1 MIRLLFVG
9 ESWRGSCARSL
20 REALARRVDVTME
33 EVAEDLFIPKARDR
47 LLRASI
53 RLLAPLHRRE
63 LESAIFDRV
72 ESFQPDVLMAYK
84 GYHITSELVRSVRQ
98 MGVRTVNVYPDCSPH
113 AFGTAH
119 REAVGSYD
127 LVISTKPF
135 HAPRWRSTYGF
146 SNECWFVP
154 QGYDPL
160 LHYRGQPP
168 AEQDLDVALVATWRP
183 EYGDLMRELA
193 SMLGDHRLRVGIGG
207 AGWKDN
213 SAGLPGGWRVL
224 GPVTGSIYVES
235 LRRARICIAPVT
247 RHIVVNGA
255 IQPGDVDST
264 RTYELAAAHCFFVH
278 RRTDFVRTLYDELT
292 EVPMFEDAAE
302 LSRHILRFLNEP
314 DQRARMALAAHQR
327 AVPAYSLDQ
336 RAGEIV
342 GILGGVRQA

>member
-1 MIRLLFVG
+1 MRLLFIG

-20 REALARRVDVTME
+20 REALSRRTDVAME
-33 EVAEDLFIPKARDR
+33 EVAEDLFIPKARGR

-63 LESAIFDRV
+63 LEHAICDRL
-72 ESFQPDVLMAYK
+72 ESFRPDVLMVYK
-84 GYHITSELVRSVRQ
+84 GYHITAELVRRVRQ
-98 MGVRTVNVYPDCSPH
+98 RGVRTVNVYPDCSPH

-119 REAVGSYD
+119 REAIGSYD

-135 HAPRWRSTYGF
+135 HAPQWRSTYGF
-146 SNECWFVP
+146 SNECLFVP
-154 QGYDPL
+154 QGYDPA

-168 AEQDLDVALVATWRP
+168 AGQDLDVALVATWRP

-193 SMLGDHRLRVGIGG
+193 VMLGDHGLRVGIGG

-213 SAGLPGGWRVL
+213 AAGLPGDWRLL
-224 GPVTGSIYVES
+224 GPVTGSAYVES

-247 RHIVVNGA
+247 RHIVVTGA
-255 IQPGDVDST
+255 SQPGDVDST

-292 EVPMFEDAAE
+292 EVPMFDDAAE
-302 LSRHILRFLNEP
+302 LSQHVLHFLSEP

-336 RAGEIV
+336 RAGQIV
-342 GILGGVRQA
+342 GILGERRQA